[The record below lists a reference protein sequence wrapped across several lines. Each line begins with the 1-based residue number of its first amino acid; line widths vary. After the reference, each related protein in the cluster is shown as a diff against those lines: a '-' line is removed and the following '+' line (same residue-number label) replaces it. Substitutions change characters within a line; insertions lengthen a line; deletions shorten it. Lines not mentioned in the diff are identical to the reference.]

1 MSEER
6 DMDPASPSKPL
17 AKRRSSA
24 GLGGAFFFFYPIRS
38 EYQIER
44 INRPN
49 IFAVIKVE
57 VVWNEGQHFGT
68 VSKKLDKFSTFDG
81 FAVELNAEAFRA
93 AAGTSRVA

>member
-1 MSEER
+1 
-6 DMDPASPSKPL
+6 
-17 AKRRSSA
+17 
-24 GLGGAFFFFYPIRS
+24 
-38 EYQIER
+38 
-44 INRPN
+44 
-49 IFAVIKVE
+49 VE